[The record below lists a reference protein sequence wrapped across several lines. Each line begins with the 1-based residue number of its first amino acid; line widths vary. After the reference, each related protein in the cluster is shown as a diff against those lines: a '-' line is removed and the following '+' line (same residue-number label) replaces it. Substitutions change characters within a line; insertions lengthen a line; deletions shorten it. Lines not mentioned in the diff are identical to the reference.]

1 MPDHIYEL
9 ISYGHLP
16 SGRATE
22 VRRIS
27 EEYTPKFLLPLSA
40 IQIEER
46 FMVKISSTAGQ
57 GMMRVRIPDHIA
69 RSRGLDPTID
79 APREGWEIWTHNP
92 PPVPTPEVDHS
103 PEEAPQADDDL
114 DPQLSL

>member
-57 GMMRVRIPDHIA
+57 GIMRVRIPDHIA
-69 RSRGLDPTID
+69 RSRGLDPVRD
-79 APREGWEIWTHNP
+79 APRDTWEPWTHT
-92 PPVPTPEVDHS
+92 PVPAPVAATQVEEEVL
-103 PEEAPQADDDL
+103 PEEDHG
-114 DPQLSL
+114 PQLSM